1 MAETILPFDAADY
14 LTSDQAVADYLAAA
28 FETGDAADVSH
39 ALATIARARGVGK
52 LASKSGKARGTL
64 YKAIGEGAN
73 PTLETLL
80 PLLRAMGMTLTVR
93 RLHA

>member
-1 MAETILPFDAADY
+1 
-14 LTSDQAVADYLAAA
+14 LAGA
-28 FETGDAADVSH
+28 G
-39 ALATIARARGVGK
+39 GVGK

-64 YKAIGEGAN
+64 YKAIGDGAN

-80 PLLRAMGMTLTVR
+80 PLLKAMGMTLTVR

>member
-14 LTSDQAVADYLAAA
+14 LTSEQAIADYLAAA
-28 FETGDAADVSH
+28 FETGEAADVSH

-52 LASKSGKARGTL
+52 LARQTGKARGTL
-64 YKAIGEGAN
+64 YKAIGDGAN

-93 RLHA
+93 RLHS